1 MQIIY
6 VHTFSTLF
14 TYLPYPKDCPKETFV
29 AWDPM
34 VCGSSFG
41 HFLHRLR
48 NMAPRDSDIF
58 SLCSCKFFLWDSPL
72 GHAMD
77 CIFFQLNQQ
86 QINDCI
92 CIHSDDYTLTD
103 FKYSKCNIWVPS
115 GNDIPFLYQSHRGA
129 QRTAPLDH
137 LSNVTAAKQT
147 RSERMPACAETRGK
161 FKPQVGQRSWSMDID
176 KPW

>member
-14 TYLPYPKDCPKETFV
+14 TYLPYPKDCPKKHLLHGILWCVVLHSGTFFIGCATWHHGTPTFFPSAHASFFV
-29 AWDPM
+29 RQ
-34 VCGSSFG
+34 SSWACNG
-41 HFLHRLR
+41 LH
-48 NMAPRDSDIF
+48 
-58 SLCSCKFFLWDSPL
+58 
-72 GHAMD
+72 
-77 CIFFQLNQQ
+77 FFQLNQQ

>member
-1 MQIIY
+1 MYTPFQRFSP
-6 VHTFSTLF
+6 TFRIQ
-14 TYLPYPKDCPKETFV
+14 KIAQRNICC
-29 AWDPM
+29 M
-34 VCGSSFG
+34 GSYGVWFFIH
-41 HFLHRLR
+41 HFLRRLR
-48 NMAPRDSDIF
+48 NMAPRADIF
-58 SLCSCKFFLWDSPL
+58 PSAHASFFCETVLL
-72 GHAMD
+72 GMQWIAL
-77 CIFFQLNQQ
+77 FQLNQQ

-92 CIHSDDYTLTD
+92 YIYSDDYTLTD
-103 FKYSKCNIWVPS
+103 FKYSKCNMWVPS

-161 FKPQVGQRSWSMDID
+161 FKPQVGQRSWSMNID